1 MVRNSG
7 DQCDAY
13 VEVDCPPPD
22 QATCNPPPPMAVAC
36 PAGLAEGEQVTVV
49 QFEEDGPTECPRWE
63 TEQTE

>member
-1 MVRNSG
+1 
-7 DQCDAY
+7 
-13 VEVDCPPPD
+13 
-22 QATCNPPPPMAVAC
+22 MAVAC